1 MLCDVGCFDVSHG
14 LNPKPLSST
23 LAACRMAECGIDGSG
38 DVDQTAILASNVNKY
53 FPLEIA

>member
-1 MLCDVGCFDVSHG
+1 
-14 LNPKPLSST
+14 
-23 LAACRMAECGIDGSG
+23 MAECGIDGSG